1 MPRCAHERISRCCC
15 WAPQRLPA
23 PLASRGIST
32 SPVYALVRR
41 ILTERGT
48 RGGVLLERR
57 LRHRRLHPFVADC
70 TDEYLGA
77 DVVRYPDFPD
87 GLTFHAVNLDAQ
99 QVELPAAA
107 ADIVVAAETI
117 EHLENPRALWR
128 ELTRLA
134 RPGGV
139 VIVTTP
145 NNLSL
150 LSKACL
156 VLKNQF
162 VMFQDRDYPA
172 HITPVLEMDL
182 VRMAHECGLTDITV
196 HYSGRGRMPGTP
208 WHWPA
213 WLGLHGRAFSDN
225 VAVAAR
231 KAARP

>member
-1 MPRCAHERISRCCC
+1 MSESTLTA
-15 WAPQRLPA
+15 APPDTRQRA
-23 PLASRGIST
+23 LASGGIST
-32 SPVYALVRR
+32 SPVYAMVRR
-41 ILTERGT
+41 ILTERGI
-48 RGGVLLERR
+48 RSGVLLDVGCGTGA
-57 LRHRRLHPFVADC
+57 LQPFVGDC
-70 TDEYLGA
+70 VDAYVGA
-77 DVVRYPDFPD
+77 DVVRFPDYPDSLD
-87 GLTFHAVNLDAQ
+87 FHFVNLDAQ
-99 QVELPAAA
+99 QVDLPAAA
-107 ADIVVAAETI
+107 ADIVVSAETI

-134 RPGGV
+134 RPGGL

-172 HITPVLEMDL
+172 HITPILEIDL
-182 VRMAHECGLTDITV
+182 VRMARECGLTDITV

-213 WLGLHGRAFSDN
+213 WLGLRGCAFSDN
-225 VAVAAR
+225 VAIAAR
-231 KAARP
+231 KA

>member
-1 MPRCAHERISRCCC
+1 MSEATVTAAPPDVHER
-15 WAPQRLPA
+15 A
-23 PLASRGIST
+23 LASRGIST
-32 SPVYALVRR
+32 SPVYAMVRR
-41 ILTERGT
+41 ILIARGV
-48 RGGVLLERR
+48 RGGILLDVGCGTGA
-57 LRHRRLHPFVADC
+57 LQPVVADC
-70 TDEYLGA
+70 VGEYIGA
-77 DVVRYPDFPD
+77 DVVRYPEYPD
-87 GLTFHAVNLDAQ
+87 SLAFHLVNLDTQ
-99 QVELPAAA
+99 QVELPPAAM
-107 ADIVVAAETI
+107 DVVVSAETI

-134 RPGGV
+134 RPGGL

-172 HITPVLEMDL
+172 HITPIVEMDL
-182 VRMAHECGLTDITV
+182 VRMARECGLTDIAV

-213 WLGLHGRAFSDN
+213 WLGLRGRAFSDN
-225 VAVAAR
+225 VAIVAR
-231 KAARP
+231 KT